1 MSDTITID
9 ENSHPADRMLARIQR
24 DKRQIMQ
31 VMDRREKYAR
41 VLSLSYNDED
51 DDEITQHQAQDGK
64 DFRRHS
70 ENYSYRFMRYL
81 MSQVAGEPLHI
92 RTDRDAGPD
101 QGEQGSPGDNTV
113 GTWVD
118 EVYRRTAF
126 EADLERELKML
137 VGACT
142 AYGCGALSSGYLD
155 GAARREAI
163 VEASKDHD
171 QVIEDVLRRGDLKAK
186 RGQNHE
192 KIQYHLRALVSD
204 SEDLTPEQKMA
215 LVKRAQ
221 SHDVMAELEAKI
233 AKMGKNDDIDHR
245 SRDWRLADQNVWSR
259 FRFVGPEVVFDM
271 TVTDIRDTMYRAELV
286 RVPLDQFKKSDL
298 YTKSAKSKAEGKGRL
313 FRSMLD
319 DKEQT
324 PSPTTNQL
332 MESDE
337 GKVVETWV
345 IWIRRPDMRSG
356 GIRRIVSP
364 ELPGMWIQ
372 ASEEYPYVVDDVQ
385 EFQHK
390 SGDTIEIDGP
400 DHGAPSSPNW
410 WPIHIC
416 APLVP
421 PVSTPESMLGTPLIS
436 PGWAQQIEI
445 NQLAAIDYAK
455 AKRAIRIFIG
465 DRTAIKDGDR
475 KAVENKVMAGQDG
488 AFIWV
493 TGAQGKNLSEVVSSL
508 DFRGS
513 APEVGQQREKATL
526 VWGQVNG
533 MPPSVLQLVGT
544 ADTATQDA
552 QGISQ
557 GQAEMRLITDEF
569 QLAAAYVI
577 RFWAGIIRENYSE
590 ERLRRLLGSKAAG
603 VVMDWKHTALDG
615 DRISV
620 RLGPRAKSE
629 EAVDRKQLM
638 EAIQLI
644 QTVLVDDIGAPRV
657 NVMPLVEELVRSF
670 GLGSLDA
677 FQTDPEDPRYQQV
690 LKVLDSFAKLLQEL
704 EQRIGQA
711 TGSGT
716 SNQAGGGGTPGPNA
730 QFSPTSAAPE
740 SGTLNAGARRDTVN
754 V

>member
-1 MSDTITID
+1 
-9 ENSHPADRMLARIQR
+9 MLARIQR
-24 DKRQIMQ
+24 DKRLIQAT
-31 VMDRREKYAR
+31 MDKREKYAK

-51 DDEITQHQAQDGK
+51 DDNITQHQAQDGK

-81 MSQVAGEPLHI
+81 MSQVAGEPLYI

-101 QGEQGSPGDNTV
+101 QIEEGTPGDNKTSE
-113 GTWVD
+113 WVD
-118 EVYRRTAF
+118 EAYRRTAY
-126 EADLERELKML
+126 EADLEREMKLL

-142 AYGCGALSSGYLD
+142 AYGCGALSAGYMD
-155 GAARREAI
+155 GAQRREAI

-171 QVIEDVLRRGDLKAK
+171 QVIEDVLKDGDLKAK
-186 RGQNHE
+186 RGQQHE
-192 KIQYHLRALVSD
+192 KIQYHIRALVNESQ
-204 SEDLTPEQKMA
+204 DLTPEQKMA

-221 SHDVMAELEAKI
+221 SHDVMAEFEAKL
-233 AKMGKNDDIDHR
+233 AKMKPGDEMDHR

-259 FRFVGPEVVFDM
+259 FRYIGSEVVFDM
-271 TVTDIRDTMYRAELV
+271 TVMDHRDTMYRAEKV
-286 RVPLDQFKKSDL
+286 MVPIAQFKKSDL
-298 YTKSAKSKAEGKGRL
+298 YTAAAKKEAEGKGRM

-324 PSPTTNQL
+324 PTNTTNQL
-332 MESDE
+332 LDSDE

-345 IWIRRPDMRSG
+345 VWIRRPDMRAG
-356 GIRRIVSP
+356 GVRRIVSP
-364 ELPGMWIQ
+364 EIPGKWIH
-372 ASEEYPYVVDDVQ
+372 ATEEYPYVVDDVQ
-385 EFQHK
+385 EFE
-390 SGDTIEIDGP
+390 GEEGATVEIDGP

-410 WPIHIC
+410 WPIYIC
-416 APLVP
+416 APLRP
-421 PVSTPESMLGTPLIS
+421 PVNTPEAMLGVPLIS

-465 DRTAIKDGDR
+465 DKTGLDDGAR
-475 KAVENKVMAGQDG
+475 KEIENKVMSGQDG

-493 TGAQGKNLSEVVSSL
+493 TGAQGKNLSELVSSL

-544 ADTATQDA
+544 ADTATQDE

-557 GQAEMRLITDEF
+557 AQAEMRLITDEF

-577 RFWAGIIRENYSE
+577 RFWSGIIRENYSE
-590 ERLRRLLGSKAAG
+590 ERLRRLLGSKGAD
-603 VVMDWKHTALDG
+603 VVMSWKHSALDG

-620 RLGPRAKSE
+620 LLGPRARSE
-629 EAVDRKQLM
+629 NAVDRKQLM

-644 QTVLVDDIGAPRV
+644 STVLVDDIGAPRV
-657 NVMPLVEELVRSF
+657 DVMPMVEELVRSL
-670 GLGSLDA
+670 GLGSLEA
-677 FQTDPEDPRYQQV
+677 FSTNPDDPRYQQV
-690 LKVLDSFAKLLQEL
+690 LRVLDSFAKLLQEL
-704 EQRIGQA
+704 EQRVGAA

-716 SNQAGGGGTPGPNA
+716 SNQAAGGGTPGPDA
-730 QFSPTSAAPE
+730 QFSPSSQAPE
-740 SGTLNAGARRDTVN
+740 SGTLNAGARRETVSA
-754 V
+754 